1 MKIVFVTLSILLI
14 LIHFFEMYSKR
25 RILTVAD
32 LKIGKKKFVELV
44 LHWCTENIHDNNTSF
59 DLKIIYRK
67 PTKIMGRY
75 SYFYQRMEI
84 YIDNKMTL
92 IELIDTATHE
102 YIHHL
107 QGSPKKHSKKLPPNY
122 LDDPMEI
129 EARKMAEKFRNQC
142 YDEIVPKV
150 V

>member
-1 MKIVFVTLSILLI
+1 M
-14 LIHFFEMYSKR
+14 
-25 RILTVAD
+25 
-32 LKIGKKKFVELV
+32 V
-44 LHWCTENIHDNNTSF
+44 LQWCAQNIQANKTSF

-92 IELIDTATHE
+92 IEVADSVIHE
-102 YIHHL
+102 FSHTL
-107 QGSPKKHSKKLPPNY
+107 QEPPKKNSYKLQTNY